1 MYKTRQN
8 MLANEGIGRLLIR
21 LSLPAAVGMIVMA
34 LYNVVDTIFIG
45 HAVGSL
51 GIAGLTIIFPIQML
65 LMGVGMLLGIGG
77 ASLIS
82 RSLGAG
88 DVHKAER
95 TLGNAISLSII
106 LGLLFTI
113 IGLANS
119 GYWVRLF
126 GASESIYPYA
136 KGYLDIILLGTVF
149 RIFAMST
156 NNLVRAEGNARVPMV
171 AMIIGAGLNIVL
183 DAIFILKLDMGVQGA
198 AIATVISIMISS
210 LFLISYYKF
219 HNSTLKIHP
228 TNLIP
233 YYGVIKEIIPIGMA
247 SFARSS
253 ATSFVM
259 ILMNHSLILHG
270 GDMAVA
276 TFGIV
281 GRVLMFVLMPLFSI
295 GQGLQPILGFSYGAR
310 NGKRALRAIK
320 LSVIISTIVSLV
332 AFFPLVINAEP
343 IIRVFTNDVYLITEA
358 THAARLISLC
368 MFLVGFQVVGSVLFQ
383 SIGKATPAF
392 LTAISRQ
399 ILFFLPLILIFPRFW
414 RLDGI
419 WLSYPVADVLAFL
432 FTLLLFLPE
441 IRHIRRMK
449 GAEAI
454 ESPSLSSSP

>member
-1 MYKTRQN
+1 MYDVRQN
-8 MLANEGIGRLLIR
+8 MLANESIGKLLLR

-45 HAVGSL
+45 HAVGPL
-51 GIAGLTIIFPIQML
+51 GIAGLTIVFPIQML

-88 DVHKAER
+88 DIHKAER
-95 TLGNAISLSII
+95 TLGNAISLSVI
-106 LGLLFTI
+106 LGLVFTV
-113 IGLANS
+113 IGLANT

-126 GASESIYPYA
+126 GASESIAPYA
-136 KGYLDIILLGTVF
+136 KGYLDIILLGSIF

-156 NNLVRAEGNARVPMV
+156 NNLVRAEGNAKVPMF

-183 DAIFILKLDMGVQGA
+183 DAVFILKMDMGVQGA
-198 AIATVISIMISS
+198 AIATVISIMVTS
-210 LFLISYYKF
+210 LFLLSYYKF
-219 HNSTLKIHP
+219 QNSSLKIRP
-228 TNLIP
+228 ANLIP
-233 YYGVIKEIIPIGMA
+233 HYGIIKGIIPIGMA

-310 NGKRALRAIK
+310 NGARALRAIK
-320 LSVIISTIVSLV
+320 LSVIVSTIVSLV

-343 IIRVFTNDVYLITEA
+343 IIRVFTNDSSLIMESTR
-358 THAARLISLC
+358 AARLISLC
-368 MFLVGFQVVGSVLFQ
+368 MFLIGFQVVGSVLFQ

-399 ILFFLPLILIFPRFW
+399 ILFFLPLILIFPKFW
-414 RLDGI
+414 QLDGI
-419 WLSYPVADVLAFL
+419 WLAYPAADILAFL
-432 FTLLLFLPE
+432 FTLLLFVPE
-441 IRHIRRMK
+441 IRNLRRMK
-449 GAEAI
+449 GI
-454 ESPSLSSSP
+454 ESI

>member
-1 MYKTRQN
+1 MYDARQN
-8 MLANEGIGRLLIR
+8 LLANEGIGRLLLR

-45 HAVGSL
+45 HAVGPL
-51 GIAGLTIIFPIQML
+51 GIAGLTIVFPIQML

-77 ASLIS
+77 SSLIS

-88 DVHKAER
+88 DIQKAER
-95 TLGNAISLSII
+95 TLGNAISLSVI
-106 LGLLFTI
+106 LGLAFTV
-113 IGLANS
+113 IGLADTS
-119 GYWVRLF
+119 YWVRLF
-126 GASESIYPYA
+126 GASESIAPYA

-156 NNLVRAEGNARVPMV
+156 NSLVRAEGNAKVPMF

-183 DAIFILKLDMGVQGA
+183 DAVFILKMDMGVQGA
-198 AIATVISIMISS
+198 ALATVISIMVTSS
-210 LFLISYYKF
+210 YIFFYYKF
-219 HNSTLKIHP
+219 QSSTLKIRMV
-228 TNLIP
+228 NLIP
-233 YYGVIKEIIPIGMA
+233 YYGIIKEIIPIGMA

-253 ATSFVM
+253 ASSFVM

-310 NGKRALRAIK
+310 NGARALRAIK
-320 LSVIISTIVSLV
+320 LSVIISTIISLV

-343 IIRVFTNDVYLITEA
+343 IIRIFTNDASLIIESSR
-358 THAARLISLC
+358 AARLISLC
-368 MFLVGFQVVGSVLFQ
+368 MFLIGFQVVGSVLFQ

-399 ILFFLPLILIFPRFW
+399 ILFFLPLILILPRFW
-414 RLDGI
+414 QLDGI
-419 WLSYPVADVLAFL
+419 WLSYPAADILAFL
-432 FTLLLFLPE
+432 FTLMLFIPE
-441 IRHIRRMK
+441 VRSLRRMK
-449 GAEAI
+449 GFGAI
-454 ESPSLSSSP
+454 EEHSP

>member
-1 MYKTRQN
+1 MRDTRQN
-8 MLANEGIGRLLIR
+8 MLANESIGRLLLR

-45 HAVGSL
+45 HAVGPL
-51 GIAGLTIIFPIQML
+51 GIAGLTIVFPIQML

-88 DVHKAER
+88 DIQKAER
-95 TLGNAISLSII
+95 TLGNAISLSVI
-106 LGLLFTI
+106 LGMVFMV
-113 IGLANS
+113 IGLANTS
-119 GYWVRLF
+119 YWVRLF
-126 GASESIYPYA
+126 GASESIAPYA

-156 NNLVRAEGNARVPMV
+156 NNLVRAEGNARVPMT

-183 DAIFILKLDMGVQGA
+183 DAIFILRLDMGVQGA
-198 AIATVISIMISS
+198 AIATVISIMITS
-210 LFLISYYKF
+210 LFLLSYYKF
-219 HNSTLKIHP
+219 QNSTLKIRP
-228 TNLIP
+228 ANLIP

-247 SFARSS
+247 SFARS
-253 ATSFVM
+253 TSTSLIMV
-259 ILMNHSLILHG
+259 ILNRSLILYG

-310 NGKRALRAIK
+310 NGARALRAIK

-343 IIRVFTNDVYLITEA
+343 IIRIFTNDATLIMESTR
-358 THAARLISLC
+358 AARLMSLC
-368 MFLVGFQVVGSVLFQ
+368 MFLIGFQVVGSVLFQ
-383 SIGKATPAF
+383 SIGKATPAL

-414 RLDGI
+414 QIDGI
-419 WLSYPVADVLAFL
+419 WLSYPAADILAFL
-432 FTLLLFLPE
+432 FTLLLFIPE
-441 IRHIRRMK
+441 VRNLRRMK
-449 GAEAI
+449 GVESI
-454 ESPSLSSSP
+454 EEYSP

>member
-1 MYKTRQN
+1 MRDTRQN
-8 MLANEGIGRLLIR
+8 LLANEGIGRLLIR

-45 HAVGSL
+45 HAVGPL
-51 GIAGLTIIFPIQML
+51 GIAGLTIVFPIQML

-88 DVHKAER
+88 DIHKAER

-106 LGLLFTI
+106 LGLLFTV

-119 GYWVRLF
+119 GYWARLF

-136 KGYLDIILLGTVF
+136 KGYLDIILMGTVF

-156 NNLVRAEGNARVPMV
+156 NNLIRAEGNARVPMTS
-171 AMIIGAGLNIVL
+171 MIIGAGLNIVL

-198 AIATVISIMISS
+198 AIATVISIMVSC
-210 LFLISYYKF
+210 LFLLSYYKF
-219 HNSTLKIHP
+219 RNSTLKIRL

-233 YYGVIKEIIPIGMA
+233 YYKVIKEIVSIGMA

-253 ATSFVM
+253 ATSFIM
-259 ILMNHSLILHG
+259 ILMNRSLILYG
-270 GDMAVA
+270 GDMSVA

-281 GRVLMFVLMPLFSI
+281 NRMLMFVLMPLMSI

-320 LSVIISTIVSLV
+320 LSIIVSTIVSLV
-332 AFFPLVINAEP
+332 VFLPLVINAGP
-343 IIRVFTNDVYLITEA
+343 IIQIFTSDVYLITEA

-368 MFLVGFQVVGSVLFQ
+368 LFLVGFQVVGSVLFQ

-399 ILFFLPLILIFPRFW
+399 ILFFLPLLLILPRFW
-414 RLDGI
+414 KLDGI

-441 IRHIRRMK
+441 VRNLRRMK
-449 GAEAI
+449 GVEAI
-454 ESPSLSSSP
+454 ETASS

>member
-1 MYKTRQN
+1 

-21 LSLPAAVGMIVMA
+21 LSLPAAIGMIVMA

-45 HAVGSL
+45 HAVGPL
-51 GIAGLTIIFPIQML
+51 GIAGLTIVFPIQML

-77 ASLIS
+77 SSLIS

-88 DVHKAER
+88 DIQKAER
-95 TLGNAISLSII
+95 TLGNAISLSVI
-106 LGLLFTI
+106 LGLAFTV
-113 IGLANS
+113 IGLADTS
-119 GYWVRLF
+119 YWVRLF
-126 GASESIYPYA
+126 GASESIAPYA

-156 NNLVRAEGNARVPMV
+156 NSLVRAEGNAKVPMF

-183 DAIFILKLDMGVQGA
+183 DAVFILKMDMGVQGA
-198 AIATVISIMISS
+198 ALATVISIMVTSS
-210 LFLISYYKF
+210 YIFFYYKF
-219 HNSTLKIHP
+219 QSSTLKIRMV
-228 TNLIP
+228 NLIP
-233 YYGVIKEIIPIGMA
+233 YYGIIKEIIPIGMA

-253 ATSFVM
+253 ASSFVM

-310 NGKRALRAIK
+310 NGARALRAIK
-320 LSVIISTIVSLV
+320 LSVIISTIISLV

-343 IIRVFTNDVYLITEA
+343 IIRIFTNDASLIMESSR
-358 THAARLISLC
+358 AARLISLC
-368 MFLVGFQVVGSVLFQ
+368 MFLIGFQVVGSVLFQ

-392 LTAISRQ
+392 LIAISRQ
-399 ILFFLPLILIFPRFW
+399 ILFFLPLILILPRFW
-414 RLDGI
+414 QLDGI
-419 WLSYPVADVLAFL
+419 WLSYPAADILAFL
-432 FTLLLFLPE
+432 FTLMLFIPE
-441 IRHIRRMK
+441 VRSLRRMTLK
-449 GAEAI
+449 I
-454 ESPSLSSSP
+454 TFPDS

>member
-1 MYKTRQN
+1 MRDTRQN
-8 MLANEGIGRLLIR
+8 LLANEGIGRLLIR

-45 HAVGSL
+45 HAVGPL
-51 GIAGLTIIFPIQML
+51 GIAGLTIVFPIQML

-88 DVHKAER
+88 DIHKAER

-106 LGLLFTI
+106 LGLLFTV

-119 GYWVRLF
+119 GYWARLF

-136 KGYLDIILLGTVF
+136 KGYLDIILMGTVF

-156 NNLVRAEGNARVPMV
+156 NNLIRAEGNARVPMTS
-171 AMIIGAGLNIVL
+171 MIIGAGLNIVL

-198 AIATVISIMISS
+198 AIATVISIMVSC
-210 LFLISYYKF
+210 LFLLSYYKF
-219 HNSTLKIHP
+219 RNSTLKIRL

-233 YYGVIKEIIPIGMA
+233 YYKVIKEIVSIGMA

-253 ATSFVM
+253 ATSFIM
-259 ILMNHSLILHG
+259 ILMNRSLILYG
-270 GDMAVA
+270 GDMSVA

-281 GRVLMFVLMPLFSI
+281 NRMLMFVLMPLMSI

-320 LSVIISTIVSLV
+320 LSIIVSTIVSLV
-332 AFFPLVINAEP
+332 VFLPLVINAGP
-343 IIRVFTNDVYLITEA
+343 IIQIFTSDVYLITEA

-368 MFLVGFQVVGSVLFQ
+368 LFLVGFQVVGSVLFQ

-399 ILFFLPLILIFPRFW
+399 ILFFLPLLLILPRFW
-414 RLDGI
+414 KLDGI

-441 IRHIRRMK
+441 VRKLRRMK
-449 GAEAI
+449 GVEAI
-454 ESPSLSSSP
+454 ETASS